1 MVNRCD
7 KQLGG
12 RHIKTSLTEVVE
24 ESIPAYPVV
33 VECTVA
39 HRNPAWLTP
48 EARQDSTGR
57 VDRVVVRASVEEL
70 LAEPECLRTCE
81 ASCRNNE

>member
-1 MVNRCD
+1 MKTTESQRVGSR
-7 KQLGG
+7 
-12 RHIKTSLTEVVE
+12 IKTSLTEVVE

-33 VECTVA
+33 VECTVVEAEVPLLTVA

-57 VDRVVVRASVEEL
+57 VDRDVVRASVEE
-70 LAEPECLRTCE
+70 A
-81 ASCRNNE
+81 A